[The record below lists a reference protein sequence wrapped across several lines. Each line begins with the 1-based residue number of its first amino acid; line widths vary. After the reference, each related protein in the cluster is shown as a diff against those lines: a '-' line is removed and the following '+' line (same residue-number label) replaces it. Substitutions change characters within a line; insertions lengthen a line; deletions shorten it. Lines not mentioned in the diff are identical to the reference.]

1 MKRHRCIRLVLQGRH
16 VRPRLV
22 LESIVQKSRS
32 CCNAGEK
39 FEAEMIRSGMI
50 RSILDDSIW
59 TFFYK
64 ITDLFH
70 SHIKTSTARFF
81 ENINCKTSPLE
92 WWFNVTISVWCKGDS
107 RNFFGSK
114 RRELRIE
121 LNWSLRIESEARN
134 KGEEKSNLRNH
145 SFWCLFEMNDN
156 MHGSRRRPVVTNPRP
171 SLNSSIIYLS
181 EFYRSSIHR
190 SESLAVLKAFSHEPP
205 TNHYRAYP
213 TTAEQRSGS
222 CIEYE

>member
-39 FEAEMIRSGMI
+39 FQAEMIRSGMI

-121 LNWSLRIESEARN
+121 LKSENWERSPKQGRRKIELEKPFILVPIWN
-134 KGEEKSNLRNH
+134 KWQH
-145 SFWCLFEMNDN
+145 AWFE
-156 MHGSRRRPVVTNPRP
+156 TT
-171 SLNSSIIYLS
+171 SSCHESMPKS
-181 EFYRSSIHR
+181 EFFNNI
-190 SESLAVLKAFSHEPP
+190 FF
-205 TNHYRAYP
+205 
-213 TTAEQRSGS
+213 
-222 CIEYE
+222 